1 MKYSTRIGGAAAAF
15 LVALSPLAPLATVAR
30 ANAAAA
36 QQPGQNLQATD
47 ALRRGRELLKRGKSD
62 QALPLLETALRL
74 YTQNNSLRGLAAT
87 HDALGDLYTRQGQ
100 FSRAVPHY
108 REAAEKF
115 AQADARTERTAA
127 AADRLTNTTTGSTVA
142 KFEDSDFNANLMLAK
157 TGEALYR
164 AGEVSESG
172 ATYARMSVKRPGGA
186 VSKVKRFG
194 GFGGFGGL
202 LGGGGAKA
210 DVASAAAGVA
220 GSAYSIQQNFEFY
233 RQSVIYATYALGLG
247 RVAYHNNQ
255 LDVAEKHF
263 QDALDVLGSNLPGIG
278 NVGQI
283 RRFRVA
289 ARTALGDTAMR
300 ANNPSAALK
309 LYADASKGAVAD
321 KRPDLA
327 WPALRGQGRA
337 RLAMAAQERPGQKRL
352 KLQEEAVA
360 SYREALQTIE
370 TLRQGTVRA
379 DEARTTFLA
388 TTKDVFDEAVAAL
401 AELALASNAA
411 GGSLQGPSLAY
422 AAEAFRVV
430 EQSRARSLLDM
441 LSEGGAEITQGLP
454 ADLVK
459 RKQENLERQHE
470 IAQELSGVSLTGEP
484 PKESVEKL
492 EEELEKLSVEY
503 DSIENQIRGSNPR
516 YGALTSAQPLTLA
529 EVQQRVLD
537 DQTALAEYA
546 LGRENSY
553 LWVVTKTTAALY
565 RLPGREQI
573 ERQVS
578 EFRDQIVPQN
588 LRRSVV
594 ELAGQ
599 TRGLGDDRGLGLGTA
614 SASASAGNPGPF
626 VKASHALYQ
635 TVLAPAAQEIA
646 SKRLLV
652 VADGAL
658 NYVPFEALVTAPDGT
673 DYSALPYLVK
683 TNEVMYA
690 PSASVVAAVRA
701 QAVAAQGGAGMLIVA
716 DPVFDPT
723 DARAKGAQIAQAA
736 SGDSR
741 GEYSVSAAVA
751 DITGAKE
758 TPALGFRLARL
769 TGTRAE
775 AEEIGKI
782 ARASGLAP
790 DVWLDFDASEANV
803 RARDISKY
811 RVVHVATHGLLNTE
825 RPQFTGV
832 VLSLVGNR
840 GEDGFLRTDEI
851 FNLRLGAQLVVLS
864 ACETGLGREK
874 RGEGVIGL
882 TRAFMYAGAP
892 TVGVSLWSV
901 ADRSTA
907 ELMSDFYKR
916 LLTKQSGTTSAAMRA
931 AQQQMIAGKK
941 YSAPFYW
948 APFVLVGDWNG
959 GT

>member
-1 MKYSTRIGGAAAAF
+1 MKYSTRIAVTALAT
-15 LVALSPLAPLATVAR
+15 LVALAPFGAVAR
-30 ANAAAA
+30 ANATA
-36 QQPGQNLQATD
+36 QQPGQNLQAQD

-74 YTQNNSLRGLAAT
+74 HTQANSLRGLAAT
-87 HDALGDLYTRQGQ
+87 HDALGDLYARQGQ

-108 REAAEKF
+108 RDAFEKF
-115 AQADARTERTAA
+115 AAADKRVDSTAA
-127 AADRLTNTTTGSTVA
+127 AADRLTSTNTASTVA
-142 KFEDSDFNANLMLAK
+142 KFDDSDFNANLMLAK
-157 TGEALYR
+157 TGEALFR
-164 AGEVSESG
+164 AGQVSESG
-172 ATYARMSVKRPGGA
+172 ATYSRMNVKRPGGA
-186 VSKVKRFG
+186 VSKVKRLG

-202 LGGGGAKA
+202 LAGGGSKA
-210 DVASAAAGVA
+210 DIASTAAGVA

-233 RQSVIYATYALGLG
+233 RQSILYATYELGLG

-255 LDVAEKHF
+255 LDAAQKHF
-263 QDALDVLGSNLPGIG
+263 QGALDVLGSNLPGIG
-278 NVGQI
+278 SVGQI

-289 ARTALGDTAMR
+289 ARTGLGDVAMR
-300 ANNPSAALK
+300 GNQFAAALK
-309 LYADASKGAVAD
+309 LYTEAAKGARDD

-360 SYREALQTIE
+360 SYREALQTVE
-370 TLRQGTVRA
+370 TVRQGTVRA

-401 AELALASNAA
+401 AELALSSAPA
-411 GGSLQGPSLAY
+411 GGNLEGQSLAY

-430 EQSRARSLLDM
+430 EQGRARSLLDM

-459 RKQENLERQHE
+459 RKQANLERQHE
-470 IAQELSGVSLTGEP
+470 IAQELSGVSLTGET

-492 EEELEKLSVEY
+492 EGELEKLSIEY
-503 DSIENQIRGSNPR
+503 DSIENQIRAANPR

-537 DQTALAEYA
+537 DQTVLAEYA

-553 LWVVTKTTAALY
+553 LWVVTKAGAAVY
-565 RLPGREQI
+565 RLPGREAV
-573 ERQVS
+573 ERQVG

-599 TRGLGDDRGLGLGTA
+599 TRGLADERGLGLGTA
-614 SASASAGNPGPF
+614 AAASAGNAGPF
-626 VKASHALYQ
+626 TKASYALYQ
-635 TVLAPAAQEIA
+635 TVLAPAAQLLA
-646 SKRLLV
+646 GKRLLV

-673 DYSALPYLVK
+673 DYSALPYLVR
-683 TNEVMYA
+683 TNEVVYA

-701 QAVAAQGGAGMLIVA
+701 QQGGAQAGAGMLVVA
-716 DPVFDPT
+716 DPVFDST
-723 DARAKGAQIAQAA
+723 DARAKNAPAAQAA
-736 SGDSR
+736 GDGARSNF
-741 GEYSVSAAVA
+741 SVEAAVA
-751 DITGAKE
+751 DVTGAKQA
-758 TPALGFRLARL
+758 PAAGFRLARL
-769 TGTRAE
+769 TGTRSE
-775 AEEIGKI
+775 AEEIGRI

-825 RPQFTGV
+825 RPQFTGI
-832 VLSLVGNR
+832 VLTLVGNR

-916 LLTKQSGTTSAAMRA
+916 LLTKQSATTPAALRA
-931 AQQQMIAGKK
+931 AQRQMIEGRR

-959 GT
+959 GA

>member
-1 MKYSTRIGGAAAAF
+1 
-15 LVALSPLAPLATVAR
+15 PLAAPAR
-30 ANAAAA
+30 ANTAAAA
-36 QQPGQNLQATD
+36 QQPGQNLQASD
-47 ALRRGRELLKRGKSD
+47 ALRRGRDLLKRGKSD

-100 FSRAVPHY
+100 FPRAVPHY
-108 REAAEKF
+108 REAFEKF
-115 AQADARTERTAA
+115 AAADKRVDATAA
-127 AADRLTNTTTGSTVA
+127 TADRLTGTTTGSTVA
-142 KFEDSDFNANLMLAK
+142 KFEDSDFNSNLMLAK
-157 TGEALYR
+157 TGEALFR
-164 AGEVSESG
+164 AGQVSESG
-172 ATYARMSVKRPGGA
+172 ATYQRMSVKRPGGA

-233 RQSVIYATYALGLG
+233 RQSILYATYALGLG

-255 LDVAEKHF
+255 LPAAEKHF

-289 ARTALGDTAMR
+289 ARTGLGDVAIR
-300 ANNPSAALK
+300 ANKPSDALK
-309 LYADASKGAVAD
+309 LYTDAAKGATAD

-337 RLAMAAQERPGQKRL
+337 RLAMAAQERPGQKRV

-370 TLRQGTVRA
+370 TVRQGTVRA

-411 GGSLQGPSLAY
+411 GGTLTGPSLNY

-430 EQSRARSLLDM
+430 EQGRARSLLDM
-441 LSEGGAEITQGLP
+441 LSEGGAEITEGVP

-459 RKQENLERQHE
+459 RKQANLERQHE
-470 IAQELSGVSLTGEP
+470 IAQELSGVSLTGEA
-484 PKESVEKL
+484 PKDSVEKL
-492 EEELEKLSVEY
+492 EAELEKLSVEY
-503 DSIENQIRGSNPR
+503 DSVENQIRAANPR
-516 YGALTSAQPLTLA
+516 YSTLTAAQPLTLA

-546 LGRENSY
+546 LGRDSSY
-553 LWVVTKTTAALY
+553 LWVVTKSDGALY

-573 ERQVS
+573 ERQIA

-594 ELAGQ
+594 ELAGE
-599 TRGLGDDRGLGLGTA
+599 TRGLGGDRGLGVGTTA
-614 SASASAGNPGPF
+614 TSGGNAGPF
-626 VKASHALYQ
+626 VKSSHALYQ
-635 TVLAPAAQEIA
+635 TVLAPAAQLVA
-646 SKRLLV
+646 GKRVLV

-683 TNEVMYA
+683 TNEVVYA

-701 QAVAAQGGAGMLIVA
+701 QAGAAQAGAGMLVVA
-716 DPVFDPT
+716 DPVFDLT
-723 DARAKGAQIAQAA
+723 DARAKSVPAAQPQTDAA
-736 SGDSR
+736 RSN
-741 GEYSVSAAVA
+741 YSVSAAVA
-751 DITGAKE
+751 DITGVKE
-758 TPALGFRLARL
+758 TPTAGFRLSRL
-769 TGTRAE
+769 TGTRTE

-825 RPQFTGV
+825 RPQFTGI

-840 GEDGFLRTDEI
+840 EADGFLRTDEI

-916 LLTKQSGTTSAAMRA
+916 LLTKQSATSTAALRA
-931 AQQQMIAGKK
+931 AQQQMIAGKR

-948 APFVLVGDWNG
+948 APFVLVGDWNSK
-959 GT
+959 T

>member
-1 MKYSTRIGGAAAAF
+1 MKYSTRIAVTTLAA
-15 LVALSPLAPLATVAR
+15 LVALSPLAPLGAVAR
-30 ANAAAA
+30 ANTATA
-36 QQPGQNLQATD
+36 QQPGQNVQASD
-47 ALRRGRELLKRGKSD
+47 ALRRGRGLLKRGKSD
-62 QALPLLETALRL
+62 QALPLLETARRL
-74 YTQNNSLRGLAAT
+74 YTQANSLRGLAAT
-87 HDALGDLYTRQGQ
+87 NDALGDLYARQGQ

-108 REAAEKF
+108 REAFEKF
-115 AQADARTERTAA
+115 AAADKRTESTAA
-127 AADRLTNTTTGSTVA
+127 AADRLTSTNTASTVA
-142 KFEDSDFNANLMLAK
+142 KFDDSDFNANLMLAK
-157 TGEALYR
+157 TGEAQFR
-164 AGEVSESG
+164 AGQVSESG
-172 ATYARMSVKRPGGA
+172 ATYSRMNVKRPGGA
-186 VSKVKRFG
+186 VSKVKRLG

-202 LGGGGAKA
+202 LGGGSKV
-210 DVASAAAGVA
+210 DIASTAAGIA

-233 RQSVIYATYALGLG
+233 RQSILYATYALGLG

-255 LDVAEKHF
+255 LPAAQKHF

-289 ARTALGDTAMR
+289 ARTALGDVAVR
-300 ANNPSAALK
+300 ANKPSDALK
-309 LYADASKGAVAD
+309 LYTDAAKGARDD

-337 RLAMAAQERPGQKRL
+337 RLAMAAQERPGQKRQ

-401 AELALASNAA
+401 AELALSSNAA
-411 GGSLQGPSLAY
+411 GGNLAGPSLAY
-422 AAEAFRVV
+422 AAEAFRFV
-430 EQSRARSLLDM
+430 EQGRARSLLDM

-459 RKQENLERQHE
+459 RKQENIERQHQ
-470 IAQELSGVSLTGEP
+470 IAQELSGVSLTGEA

-503 DSIENQIRGSNPR
+503 DSIENQIRAANPR
-516 YGALTSAQPLTLA
+516 YSSLTAAQPLTLA

-553 LWVVTKTTAALY
+553 LWVVTKTGAALY
-565 RLPGREQI
+565 RLPGREEI

-588 LRRSVV
+588 LRRSML

-599 TRGLGDDRGLGLGTA
+599 TRGLSDERGLGLGTA
-614 SASASAGNPGPF
+614 TASAGSPGPF

-635 TVLAPAAQEIA
+635 TILAPAAPSVA
-646 SKRLLV
+646 DKRLLV

-673 DYSALPYLVK
+673 DYSALPYFVK
-683 TNEVMYA
+683 TNEVVYA

-701 QAVAAQGGAGMLIVA
+701 QQTASQAGAGMLVVA
-716 DPVFDPT
+716 DPVFDSS
-723 DARAKGAQIAQAA
+723 DARAKNAPAA
-736 SGDSR
+736 SAAADGARSNF
-741 GEYSVSAAVA
+741 SVEAAIANV
-751 DITGAKE
+751 TGAKE
-758 TPALGFRLARL
+758 APAAGFRLARL

-803 RARDISKY
+803 RARDLSKY

-840 GEDGFLRTDEI
+840 DADGFLRTDEI

-916 LLTKQSGTTSAAMRA
+916 LLTKQSATTPAALRA

-948 APFVLVGDWNG
+948 APFVLVGDWNSG
-959 GT
+959 A

>member
-1 MKYSTRIGGAAAAF
+1 MKTSTRIVGTALAL
-15 LVALSPLAPLATVAR
+15 LVALTPLAPRASAAR
-30 ANAAAA
+30 ANTAA

-62 QALPLLETALRL
+62 QALPLLETAQRL
-74 YTQNNSLRGLAAT
+74 YTQANSLRGLAAT
-87 HDALGDLYTRQGQ
+87 HDALGDLYARQGQ

-108 REAAEKF
+108 RDAFEKF
-115 AQADARTERTAA
+115 AAADKRVESTAA
-127 AADRLTNTTTGSTVA
+127 TADRLTNTNTASTVA
-142 KFEDSDFNANLMLAK
+142 KFDDSDFNANLMLAK
-157 TGEALYR
+157 TGEALFR
-164 AGEVSESG
+164 AGNVSESG
-172 ATYARMSVKRPGGA
+172 STYSRMNVKRPGGA

-202 LGGGGAKA
+202 LAGGGSKA
-210 DVASAAAGVA
+210 DIASTAAGVA

-233 RQSVIYATYALGLG
+233 RQSILYATYALGLG
-247 RVAYHNNQ
+247 RVAFHNNQ
-255 LDVAEKHF
+255 LDAAQKHF

-283 RRFRVA
+283 RRFRAA
-289 ARTALGDTAMR
+289 ARTGLGDVAIRT
-300 ANNPSAALK
+300 NNPSNALK
-309 LYADASKGAVAD
+309 LYTDAAKGAQAD

-337 RLAMAAQERPGQKRL
+337 RLAMAAQERPGQKRQ

-370 TLRQGTVRA
+370 TVRQGTVRA

-401 AELALASNAA
+401 AELALASQSA
-411 GGSLQGPSLAY
+411 GGNLEGQSLAY

-470 IAQELSGVSLTGEP
+470 IAQELSGVSLTGEA
-484 PKESVEKL
+484 PKESVGKL
-492 EEELEKLSVEY
+492 EEELEKLATEY
-503 DSIENQIRGSNPR
+503 DSIENQIRAANPR
-516 YGALTSAQPLTLA
+516 YGQLTAAQPLTLA

-537 DQTALAEYA
+537 DGTVLAEYA
-546 LGRENSY
+546 MGRENSY

-565 RLPGREQI
+565 RLPGREQV
-573 ERQVS
+573 ERQVA
-578 EFRDQIVPQN
+578 EFRDQIVPQS
-588 LRRSVV
+588 LRRSVI

-599 TRGLGDDRGLGLGTA
+599 TRGLGDERGLNLGTTA
-614 SASASAGNPGPF
+614 AAAGNAGPF
-626 VKASHALYQ
+626 TKAAHTLYQ
-635 TVLAPAAQEIA
+635 TILAPAAQLVA
-646 SKRLLV
+646 DKRLLV

-658 NYVPFEALVTAPDGT
+658 NYVPFEALVTAPGGT
-673 DYSALPYLVK
+673 DYSALPYLIK
-683 TNEVMYA
+683 TNEVVYA

-701 QAVAAQGGAGMLIVA
+701 QQGGTQTGTGMLVVA
-716 DPVFDPT
+716 DPIFDPT
-723 DARAKGAQIAQAA
+723 DARAKSAPAAQTADDGARSNFSFA
-736 SGDSR
+736 
-741 GEYSVSAAVA
+741 AAVA
-751 DITGAKE
+751 DVTGAKE
-758 TPALGFRLARL
+758 TPAAGFRLARL
-769 TGTRAE
+769 TGTRTE

-782 ARASGLAP
+782 ARASGITS

-811 RVVHVATHGLLNTE
+811 RVVHIATHGLLNTE
-825 RPQFTGV
+825 RPQYTGV
-832 VLSLVGNR
+832 VLTLVGNR
-840 GEDGFLRTDEI
+840 ESDGFLRTDEI

-916 LLTKQSGTTSAAMRA
+916 LLTKQSATTPAALRA
-931 AQQQMIAGKK
+931 AQQQMIGGKR

-948 APFVLVGDWNG
+948 APFVLIGDWNSKA
-959 GT
+959 